1 MERFSPVQ
9 AHKMK
14 QPRLYYEYNEYIQLK
29 ELPNG
34 NLEITL
40 TDEGKEY
47 ITDNQDSEEQNLE
60 EMFYDLFESI
70 MCNSSSRYTTD
81 IGTFLY
87 PLECHLTNAPAILT
101 EVDTDDLGG
110 IVAYDTMWYYPN
122 YQVVDFVR
130 ELFVRPV
137 IFQRHK

>member
-40 TDEGKEY
+40 TPEGKEY

-60 EMFYDLFESI
+60 GMFYDMFESI
-70 MCNSSSRYTTD
+70 MCNSSSRYTID
-81 IGTFLY
+81 LGTFLY

-101 EVDTDDLGG
+101 DVCMDDWGSVESYG
-110 IVAYDTMWYYPN
+110 SMWYYAD
-122 YQVVDFVR
+122 YQILDFVR
-130 ELFVRPV
+130 ELLDRPV

>member
-9 AHKMK
+9 THKMK
-14 QPRLYYEYNEYIQLK
+14 QPKLYYEYNEYIQLK

-40 TDEGKEY
+40 TPEGKEY

-60 EMFYDLFESI
+60 DMFYDMFESI
-70 MCNSSSRYTTD
+70 MCNSSSRYATD
-81 IGTFLY
+81 LGTFLY
-87 PLECHLTNAPAILT
+87 QLECHLTNAPAILT
-101 EVDTDDLGG
+101 DVCIDDWGSVESYG
-110 IVAYDTMWYYPN
+110 SMWYYPD
-122 YQVVDFVR
+122 YQILDFVR

-137 IFQRHK
+137 IFLKA